1 MLNFVICDDD
11 IRMITKLSAI
21 IEKVLLTYDY
31 DARIVFK
38 TTDYNKLIDYIL
50 SNSVNVVFL
59 DIEFSGCKENGL
71 DIAKKIR
78 AINKDCYL
86 IFVTSHF
93 EYIANAYKFKTFD
106 YIFKSSIDI
115 ENIGS
120 TLKRLFDDV
129 SDSDTRFLKINNK
142 NTFIDLK
149 DILFIEKAGV
159 RIIYHTYQTDY
170 VSYNSFNKLILP
182 ENFIRCHKSFI
193 VNIDNIS
200 NISYTD
206 NIIYMKNGSTC
217 YIGPKYKNS
226 LLEVIR
232 YDSVS

>member
-78 AINKDCYL
+78 TINKDCYL

-129 SDSDTRFLKINNK
+129 SDSDTRFLKINKK

>member
-11 IRMITKLSAI
+11 IRMITKLSSV
-21 IEKVLLTYDY
+21 IEKVILTNDY
-31 DARIVFK
+31 DAQIVFK
-38 TTDYNKLIDYIL
+38 TTNYDKLLEYVS
-50 SNSVNVVFL
+50 SNNVNVIFL

-78 AINKDCYL
+78 NINKNCYL

-115 ENIGS
+115 ENISS

-129 SDSDTRFLKINNK
+129 YDSDTKFLKINNK

-159 RIIYHTYQTDY
+159 KIIYHTYQADY
-170 VSYNSFNKLILP
+170 VSYNSFNKLTLP

-200 NISYTD
+200 NISYAD
-206 NIIYMKNGSTC
+206 NIIYLKNGSTC

-226 LLEVIR
+226 LLEVIH

>member
-11 IRMITKLSAI
+11 IRMVTKLSAI

-31 DARIVFK
+31 DAKIVFK
-38 TTDYNKLIDYIL
+38 TTDYNKLIDYIS

-59 DIEFSGCKENGL
+59 DIEFSGCNENGL
-71 DIAKKIR
+71 DIAHKIR
-78 AINKDCYL
+78 NINKNCYL

-106 YIFKSSIDI
+106 YIFKSSMDI
-115 ENIGS
+115 ENISS

-129 SDSDTRFLKINNK
+129 YNSDTRFLKIDNK
-142 NTFIDLK
+142 NTFIDLN
-149 DILFIEKAGV
+149 DLLFIEKSGV
-159 RIIYHTYQTDY
+159 KIIFHTYQTDY
-170 VSYNSFNKLILP
+170 VSYNSFNKLSLP

-200 NISYTD
+200 NISYAD
-206 NIIYMKNGSTC
+206 NIIYLKNGSTC
-217 YIGPKYKNS
+217 YIGPKYKSS

>member
-1 MLNFVICDDD
+1 MKIGICDDEKD
-11 IRMITKLSAI
+11 VAFQLKAYVEKYQTEKKCACE
-21 IEKVLLTYDY
+21 IEVFSSGEELLLCAQEY
-31 DARIVFK
+31 A
-38 TTDYNKLIDYIL
+38 
-50 SNSVNVVFL
+50 VVFL

-71 DIAKKIR
+71 DIAHKIR
-78 AINKDCYL
+78 NLNKNCYL

-93 EYIANAYKFKTFD
+93 EYIANAYKLKTFD

-115 ENIGS
+115 ENISS

-129 SDSDTRFLKINNK
+129 YDSDTKFLKIDNK
-142 NTFIDLK
+142 NTFIDLN

-159 RIIYHTYQTDY
+159 KIIYHTYQADY

-182 ENFIRCHKSFI
+182 QNFIRCHKSFI

-200 NISYTD
+200 NISYSD
-206 NIIYMKNGSTC
+206 NIIYLKNGSSC

-226 LLEVIR
+226 LLEVIH

>member
-11 IRMITKLSAI
+11 IRMIEKLSSV
-21 IEKVLLTYDY
+21 IEKVLLNHDY
-31 DARIVFK
+31 DAKIVFK
-38 TTDYNKLIDYIL
+38 TTNYDKLLEYIS
-50 SNSVNVVFL
+50 SNNVNVVFL

-78 AINKDCYL
+78 KINKNCYL

-93 EYIANAYKFKTFD
+93 EYIVNAY
-106 YIFKSSIDI
+106 IS
-115 ENIGS
+115 S
-120 TLKRLFDDV
+120 TLKRLFDDIY
-129 SDSDTRFLKINNK
+129 DSDAKFLKINNK

-159 RIIYHTYQTDY
+159 KIIYHTYQTDY
-170 VSYNSFNKLILP
+170 VSYNSFNKLTLP
-182 ENFIRCHKSFI
+182 KNFIRCHKSFI

-200 NISYTD
+200 NISYAD
-206 NIIYMKNGSTC
+206 NIIYLKNGSTC